1 MLEIFKL
8 ADEFPKKSPHAADP
22 SKIAKG
28 DGVDGKTP
36 SEHRL
41 AALFKDGKLA
51 TCPKNTPAAKRS
63 GEPEVILE
71 MTSKVIVRPAMQD
84 VMALPGGWVNCAE
97 AVKSFAV
104 QPRSL
109 PARVPM
115 QDWSVSAVMLAVW
128 ATTEPA
134 KNKKAPRKNEMRK

>member
-1 MLEIFKL
+1 MLEIL
-8 ADEFPKKSPHAADP
+8 NVAVELPKKSPHAADP
-22 SKIAKG
+22 SKFAKG

-51 TCPKNTPAAKRS
+51 TWPKNTPAAKRF
-63 GEPEVILE
+63 GEPEEILE
-71 MTSKVIVRPAMQD
+71 MTSKFIVCPAMQD

-104 QPRSL
+104 QPKFL
-109 PARVPM
+109 PACVPM
-115 QDWSVSAVMLAVW
+115 GK
-128 ATTEPA
+128 TTPLLELECRL
-134 KNKKAPRKNEMRK
+134 KNRP